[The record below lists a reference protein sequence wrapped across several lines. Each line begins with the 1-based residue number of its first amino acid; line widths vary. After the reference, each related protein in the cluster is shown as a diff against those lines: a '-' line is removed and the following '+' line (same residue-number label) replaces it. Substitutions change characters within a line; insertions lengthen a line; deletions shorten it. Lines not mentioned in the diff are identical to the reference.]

1 MKPPRW
7 SLLERNVNFRAEDCP
22 TVLKERS
29 WNAGERIAGSNRI
42 FQQVI
47 NSDSAKFN

>member
-1 MKPPRW
+1 MILIR
-7 SLLERNVNFRAEDCP
+7 
-22 TVLKERS
+22 KERKLPRGGLS
-29 WNAGERIAGSNRI
+29 DRVKRKKLKRGRAGSNRI